1 MLHDA
6 LFPNSN
12 RAQVKRAEPPHE
24 GELHYVGVHKQELHS
39 AATLTA
45 GDGLDGGIAGRIV
58 GRQQHILQ

>member
-24 GELHYVGVHKQELHS
+24 GELHHVGVHEQKLHS
-39 AATLTA
+39 AAALTTR
-45 GDGLDGGIAGRIV
+45 DGLNGGIAGRIV
-58 GRQQHILQ
+58 GR